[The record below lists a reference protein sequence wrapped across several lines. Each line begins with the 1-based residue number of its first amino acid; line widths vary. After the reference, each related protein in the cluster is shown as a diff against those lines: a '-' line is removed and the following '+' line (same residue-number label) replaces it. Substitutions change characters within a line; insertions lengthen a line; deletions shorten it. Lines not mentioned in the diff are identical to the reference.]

1 MTSKTYNNIQDVA
14 TGNLYKLL
22 DDARYQDKDSQ
33 TMIKSELNFRNVNDL
48 KAWQDGS
55 LINDD
60 AIKRLSLQ
68 QLDDLN
74 KLLEGIK

>member
-1 MTSKTYNNIQDVA
+1 MNKTYNNIQDVA
-14 TGNLYKLL
+14 TGNLYKML

-33 TMIKSELNFRNVNDL
+33 IMIKSELNFRNVNDL

-74 KLLEGIK
+74 KLLEGVK

>member
-1 MTSKTYNNIQDVA
+1 MSKIYNNIQELA
-14 TGNLYKLL
+14 TGNLYKMLN
-22 DDARYQDKDSQ
+22 DDRYQDKDSQ

-60 AIKRLSLQ
+60 AINRLSLQ
-68 QLDDLN
+68 QLNDLN
-74 KLLEGIK
+74 KLLEGVK

>member
-1 MTSKTYNNIQDVA
+1 MSKTYNNIQDVA
-14 TGNLYKLL
+14 TGNLYKML

-55 LINDD
+55 LVNTD
-60 AIKRLSLQ
+60 AINKLTLK
-68 QLDDLN
+68 QLDQVASI
-74 KLLEGIK
+74 LEGVK

>member
-1 MTSKTYNNIQDVA
+1 MSKTYNNIQDVA
-14 TGNLYKLL
+14 TGNLYKML

-60 AIKRLSLQ
+60 AINRLSLQ
-68 QLDDLN
+68 QLNDLN
-74 KLLEGIK
+74 KLLEGVK

>member
-1 MTSKTYNNIQDVA
+1 MSKTYNNIQDVA
-14 TGNLYKLL
+14 TGNLYKML

-55 LINDD
+55 LVNTD
-60 AIKRLSLQ
+60 AINKLTLK
-68 QLDDLN
+68 QLDQVASI
-74 KLLEGIK
+74 LEEVK

>member
-1 MTSKTYNNIQDVA
+1 MSKTYNNIQDLA
-14 TGNLYKLL
+14 TGNLYKML

-48 KAWQDGS
+48 KAWQNGS

-68 QLDDLN
+68 QLNDLN
-74 KLLEGIK
+74 KLLEGVK

>member
-1 MTSKTYNNIQDVA
+1 MNKTYNNIQDVA
-14 TGNLYKLL
+14 TSNLYKML

-74 KLLEGIK
+74 KLLEGVK

>member
-1 MTSKTYNNIQDVA
+1 MNKTYNNIQDVA
-14 TGNLYKLL
+14 TGNLYKML

-68 QLDDLN
+68 QLNDLN
-74 KLLEGIK
+74 KLLDEVK

>member
-74 KLLEGIK
+74 KLLEGVK

>member
-1 MTSKTYNNIQDVA
+1 MSKIYNNIQDLA
-14 TGNLYKLL
+14 TGNLYKMLN
-22 DDARYQDKDSQ
+22 DDRYQDKDSQ

-60 AIKRLSLQ
+60 AINRLSLQ
-68 QLDDLN
+68 QLNDLN
-74 KLLEGIK
+74 KLLEGVK

>member
-14 TGNLYKLL
+14 TGNLYKML

-74 KLLEGIK
+74 KLLEGVK

>member
-1 MTSKTYNNIQDVA
+1 M
-14 TGNLYKLL
+14 L

-55 LINDD
+55 LVNTD
-60 AIKRLSLQ
+60 AINKMSLG
-68 QLDDLN
+68 DLERVS
-74 KLLEGIK
+74 KMLEGVK

>member
-1 MTSKTYNNIQDVA
+1 MSKTYNNIQDVA
-14 TGNLYKLL
+14 TGNLYKML

-48 KAWQDGS
+48 KAWQNGN

-68 QLDDLN
+68 QLNDLN
-74 KLLEGIK
+74 KLLEGVK

>member
-1 MTSKTYNNIQDVA
+1 
-14 TGNLYKLL
+14 
-22 DDARYQDKDSQ
+22 
-33 TMIKSELNFRNVNDL
+33 MIKSELNFRNVNDL

-68 QLDDLN
+68 QLNDLN
-74 KLLEGIK
+74 KLLDEVK

>member
-1 MTSKTYNNIQDVA
+1 MNKTYNNIQDVA
-14 TGNLYKLL
+14 TGSLYKML
-22 DDARYQDKDSQ
+22 DDVNYQDKDSQ

-74 KLLEGIK
+74 KLLEGVK

>member
-1 MTSKTYNNIQDVA
+1 MSKTYNNIQDVA
-14 TGNLYKLL
+14 TGNLYKML

-48 KAWQDGS
+48 KAWQNGS

-68 QLDDLN
+68 QLNDLN
-74 KLLEGIK
+74 KLLEGVK

>member
-1 MTSKTYNNIQDVA
+1 MNKTYNNIQDVA
-14 TGNLYKLL
+14 TGNLYKML

-55 LINDD
+55 LVNTD
-60 AIKRLSLQ
+60 AINKLTLK
-68 QLDDLN
+68 QLDQVASI
-74 KLLEGIK
+74 LEGVK